1 MLRAVKYSRLHGP
14 VDRRHFVTAVT
25 AGFATQL
32 ALVPE
37 NAAAQTPRASST
49 SSTRPLP
56 PDSGLFKGFE
66 AKWVRTNGA
75 DIFLRHGGE
84 GPPLLLLHGNPQTH
98 ACFHKIAETLA
109 KRFHVVVAD
118 LRGYGD
124 SVGPTDGGKDHEN
137 YSFRV
142 MAQDQVDVMAALGHD
157 RFFVAG
163 QDRGARAAY
172 RMALDH
178 KERVRKVALLD
189 ILPTRYVWANTSR
202 DWALNSWH
210 WVFMAQP
217 DDMFERMIA
226 AIPAREFVLRHLG
239 RSGKPEFFDGRAV
252 AEYVRCF
259 TPKTIHGSCEDY
271 RAAAG
276 IDLTHDEVD
285 HKAGR
290 KIAAPVLALWGSR
303 SHTGR
308 FYGGDLLS
316 IWRAEA
322 DDVSGGDLDSG
333 HYLVEEAP
341 LAVLAAFNRF
351 FV

>member
-1 MLRAVKYSRLHGP
+1 MTTP
-14 VDRRHFVTAVT
+14 VDRRHFVAAVT
-25 AGFATQL
+25 AGLATQL
-32 ALVPE
+32 VSAPE
-37 NAAAQTPRASST
+37 ESLAQTARAAST
-49 SSTRPLP
+49 SATRPLP
-56 PDSGLFKGFE
+56 PDRGLFNGFE
-66 AKWVRTNGA
+66 ARWVRTNGA

-98 ACFHKIAETLA
+98 ACFHKIAERLA
-109 KRFHVVVAD
+109 RRFHVVMAD

-124 SVGPTDGGKDHEN
+124 SVGPADGGKDHEN
-137 YSFRV
+137 YSFRAI
-142 MAQDQVDVMAALGHD
+142 AQDQVGVMAALGHD

-163 QDRGARAAY
+163 HDRGARTAH
-172 RMALDH
+172 RLTLDH
-178 KERVRKVALLD
+178 PERVRKVALLD

-202 DWALNSWH
+202 EWALNSWH
-210 WVFMAQP
+210 WAFMAQP

-239 RSGKPEFFDGRAV
+239 RTGAPEFFDDRAV

-259 TPKTIHGSCEDY
+259 TPKTIHASCEDY

-276 IDLTHDEVD
+276 IDLAHDEAD
-285 HKAGR
+285 YKAGR
-290 KIAAPVLALWGSR
+290 RITAPVLVMWGRR
-303 SHTGR
+303 SHTGK

-322 DDVSGGDLDSG
+322 GDVSGGALDSG
-333 HYLVEEAP
+333 HYVVEEAP
-341 LAVLAAFNRF
+341 LAVLDAFERF

>member
-1 MLRAVKYSRLHGP
+1 VKHSTLTDP
-14 VDRRHFVTAVT
+14 LDRRRFVGAVT

-32 ALVPE
+32 AGE
-37 NAAAQTPRASST
+37 AAAQTPRAGSPSAL
-49 SSTRPLP
+49 RPLP
-56 PDSGLFKGFE
+56 PDSGLFPGFQ
-66 AKWVRTNGA
+66 ARWLRTNGA

-98 ACFHKIAETLA
+98 ACFHKIAATLA

-124 SVGPTDGGKDHEN
+124 SIGPADGGKDHEH
-137 YSFRV
+137 YSFRT
-142 MAQDQVDVMAALGHD
+142 MAQDQVDAMAALGHD

-163 QDRGARAAY
+163 HDRGARTAY

-178 KERVRKVALLD
+178 KDRVRKLALLD

-202 DWALNSWH
+202 EWALNSWH

-217 DDMFERMIA
+217 DEMFERMIA

-239 RSGKPEFFDGRAV
+239 RSGKPEFFDDRAF

-276 IDLTHDEVD
+276 IDLAHDEAD
-285 HKAGR
+285 HKAGNR
-290 KIAAPVLALWGSR
+290 IVAPVLALWGKR

-322 DDVSGGDLDSG
+322 DDVTGGALDTG

-341 LAVLAAFNRF
+341 LAVLEAFDRF